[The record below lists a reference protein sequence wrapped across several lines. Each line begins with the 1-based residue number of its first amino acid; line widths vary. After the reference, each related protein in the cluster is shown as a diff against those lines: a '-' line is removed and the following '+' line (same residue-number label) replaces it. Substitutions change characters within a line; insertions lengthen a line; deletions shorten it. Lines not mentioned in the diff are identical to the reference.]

1 MAKAQINFGEVG
13 GSVGKITVVD
23 TITTNNNTTYT
34 YQKGDYV
41 FFFATNME
49 SNLNNTTGVAFITK
63 STTSYSNAYGCLA
76 RITASDGK
84 FTVGS
89 IGGTVAIIF
98 RKATLTQMD
107 TLSIA
112 NNTTYTLDNGDY
124 LFIWGTNTY
133 YETIAS
139 LSGLNQIANSTAS
152 YSNVGGGIY
161 EITGSFTVGAVGGLK
176 AFVFR

>member
-1 MAKAQINFGEVG
+1 MLMKQLTGGTVG
-13 GSVGKITVVD
+13 GGVGKITIVD
-23 TITTNNNTTYT
+23 TITTSNNTTYT
-34 YQKGDYV
+34 YQKGDFV

-49 SNLNNTTGVAFITK
+49 TNLNSTTGVAFITK
-63 STTSYSNAYGCLA
+63 STTSYSSAYGCIA

-84 FTVGS
+84 FTVGAV
-89 IGGTVAIIF
+89 GGTVAIIF
-98 RKATLTQMD
+98 RKDTLTQMD
-107 TLSIA
+107 TLSIT

-133 YETIAS
+133 YTTIAS
-139 LSGLNQIANSTAS
+139 LSGLSQIANSTAS
-152 YSNVGGGIY
+152 YTNVGGGIY